1 LGVQFPAQPTPAD
14 VQQAA
19 REIQVL
25 TGNRPI
31 EELLS
36 LGKMVD
42 AQKLAIMQV
51 AAGITPAC
59 YIVGSLLHPLV
70 TALQVNL
77 SLQYGNSL
85 ASPFGYACYG
95 IILSTS
101 LQDVTTATEF
111 GRLAQGLVC
120 EPDAKNVR
128 AETLCMIGLFLHHR
142 QSHLRETLPILRAAY
157 QAGLETGN
165 LEFVGYSGH
174 GYCLNALWSGQPLPE
189 LEPQIW
195 AYRQQLHDLNQLTIV
210 NYCAIFWEVTLFLG
224 ENPDQIE
231 LSLEQVAYE
240 EQLVSQSIVS
250 EDATRILVFFL
261 HRAML
266 RFLFGKVNGAVEDIL
281 RARPQL
287 AGIKGEVAEAGFYF
301 YDSLIALS
309 TELTDH
315 QQRVVENQVQ
325 LKFWAEHAPMNYLHK
340 WQLVEAEKCRVLGY
354 KEQASD
360 LYDQAIAGARENGYI
375 QEAAL
380 ANELAAK
387 FYLSR
392 GKELIAR
399 AYLQEAHYY
408 YQLWGATAKVRDLE
422 TRYAVTA
429 TVVRPKPSTIPTPTN
444 TTDSGV
450 DLDITSVIKAS
461 QAISGEILL
470 DKLLS
475 SLMKILI
482 ENAGAQH
489 GCLILSTQGQL
500 LMEAQ
505 GDEQGVTV
513 LQSVPMQNCRS
524 LSPGII
530 NYVARTKE
538 SLVLNHATHE
548 GQFTRDPY
556 IVATQPKSI
565 LCTPLLNQG
574 TLSGILYLENN
585 LTPGAFTPARLQ
597 VLNILSGQAAISIEN
612 SRLYATLEQK
622 VKQRTQELSQAL
634 EMLQATQ
641 AKLEFENALLKTA
654 DSTSTYSYQVGGS
667 LPIDAPTYVVRSAD
681 RYLYKALSSG
691 EFCYVFNTRQ
701 MGKSSLMVRMMHYL
715 RQEGYGCAAIDMT
728 RLGSENITPDQWYK
742 GLAVELWQGFDLLGQ
757 VSLKAWWQEHLDLS
771 PVQRLSRFVEEVLF
785 SALPGKI
792 VIFFDEIDSVL
803 GLDFSVND
811 FFAFVRS
818 CYNQRSLNPEY
829 QRLCFALFGVATP
842 SDLITDYRRTPFN
855 IGQGIQLYGFQMHE
869 AQPLLAGLADKFSNP
884 QAMLK
889 EVLFWTNG
897 QPFLTQ
903 KVCQLIRTAADSVP
917 HREEKAWVEKLIYT
931 RIIEDW
937 EAQDEPEHLR
947 TIRDRIL
954 KGTRPVTP
962 LLELYAQVL
971 RQGTVKSVDSL
982 DEQEL
987 LLSGLLVKQ
996 QGYLKVKNRI
1006 YQFIFNQNWIELYT

>member
-51 AAGITPAC
+51 AASITPAC

-95 IILSTS
+95 IILSIH

-340 WQLVEAEKCRVLGY
+340 WQLVEAEKCRVLGHR
-354 KEQASD
+354 EQAID
-360 LYDQAIAGARENGYI
+360 LYDQAIAGAQENGYI

-392 GKELIAR
+392 GKELIAG

-422 TRYAVTA
+422 TRYAPLFTGTA
-429 TVVRPKPSTIPTPTN
+429 TGIKHSRTSS
-444 TTDSGV
+444 SGV
-450 DLDITSVIKAS
+450 ALDLASVVKAS
-461 QAISGEILL
+461 QAISEEIML

-475 SLMKILI
+475 RLMKILI
-482 ENAGAQH
+482 KNAGAQR
-489 GCLILSTQGQL
+489 GCLMLSTQGQL
-500 LMEAQ
+500 LMEAEGNQ
-505 GDEQGVTV
+505 EEVTV
-513 LQSVPMQNCRS
+513 LQSVPLQNCRS

-530 NYVARTKE
+530 NYVARTGE
-538 SLVLNHATHE
+538 SVVLDDATHE
-548 GQFTRDPY
+548 GQFTHDSY
-556 IVATQPKSI
+556 IREYQPKSV
-565 LCTPLLNQG
+565 LCVPLMNQG
-574 TLSGILYLENN
+574 QLISIVYLENN
-585 LTPGAFTPARLQ
+585 LTIGAFTADRLE
-597 VLNILSGQAAISIEN
+597 VLKLLSSQAAISIQNAKLYTEVRKINQAYERFVPRQFLQFLRKSSIVDVQLGDQVQLEMSVLFADIRDFTALSETMTPEDNFKFINSYLSRMEPVISEN
-612 SRLYATLEQK
+612 YGFIDKYMGDGIMALFSGEADNAVKAGISMLQSLTEYNQYCANSGYAPIKIGIGINTGSLMLGTMGGQNRMDGTVISDAVNLAARVENLTKNYKVPLLITQHTYRRLINSSHYAIRSLDIVK
-622 VKQRTQELSQAL
+622 VKGKSELVTVY
-634 EMLQATQ
+634 EVFDTDIPEIKQ
-641 AKLEFENALLKTA
+641 AKLATKDIFE
-654 DSTSTYSYQVGGS
+654 QG
-667 LPIDAPTYVVRSAD
+667 
-681 RYLYKALSSG
+681 LS
-691 EFCYVFNTRQ
+691 F
-701 MGKSSLMVRMMHYL
+701 
-715 RQEGYGCAAIDMT
+715 
-728 RLGSENITPDQWYK
+728 
-742 GLAVELWQGFDLLGQ
+742 
-757 VSLKAWWQEHLDLS
+757 
-771 PVQRLSRFVEEVLF
+771 
-785 SALPGKI
+785 
-792 VIFFDEIDSVL
+792 
-803 GLDFSVND
+803 
-811 FFAFVRS
+811 
-818 CYNQRSLNPEY
+818 YNQQN
-829 QRLCFALFGVATP
+829 F
-842 SDLITDYRRTPFN
+842 
-855 IGQGIQLYGFQMHE
+855 
-869 AQPLLAGLADKFSNP
+869 
-884 QAMLK
+884 
-889 EVLFWTNG
+889 
-897 QPFLTQ
+897 
-903 KVCQLIRTAADSVP
+903 TAAS
-917 HREEKAWVEKLIYT
+917 ELFAKCLETCAS
-931 RIIEDW
+931 
-937 EAQDEPEHLR
+937 
-947 TIRDRIL
+947 DR
-954 KGTRPVTP
+954 
-962 LLELYAQVL
+962 AA
-971 RQGTVKSVDSL
+971 
-982 DEQEL
+982 
-987 LLSGLLVKQ
+987 
-996 QGYLKVKNRI
+996 RI
-1006 YQFIFNQNWIELYT
+1006 YLHRCIKCINTNSDDWIELSDSL